1 MKITHELLERY
12 APFNTLSVECLS
24 KIIDKV
30 SIKQFE
36 KGAIIFKRGREVN
49 EAFYLVKGNVDL
61 IDAHFDVKSLSSER
75 EVYRFMLDETSPTQ
89 VSALAK
95 TPVTVLTLDRDF
107 LDLVMAW
114 SEGGNDDTEV
124 RAATETEENDWMFN
138 LLQSPLFQKI
148 PPGNISQLFAR
159 FQSHKVNADDII
171 MREGEKGDYFYV
183 LQSGSATVLDKQGNL
198 LAALRAGDFFGEE
211 ALVGDTTRNATIKM
225 LTPGVLMRLD
235 KPDFIMLLQEPVR
248 RYIGYEELQ
257 NIMKYDG
264 RYQILDVRI
273 PFERRFQHIPN
284 SRNIPLNQLRRMLP
298 ELNNTIIYVVGDD
311 AGRRADVATQLLS
324 QAGFETMILQNASQQ
339 HVVTN

>member
-1 MKITHELLERY
+1 MKVTHELLERY
-12 APFNTLSVECLS
+12 APFNTLSVECLN
-24 KIIDKV
+24 KV
-30 SIKQFE
+30 IEKASIKQFD

-61 IDAHFDVKSLSSER
+61 IDAQFSINSLSSER
-75 EVYRFMLDETSPTQ
+75 ELYRFMLDEASPTQ

-107 LDLVMAW
+107 LDLLMAW
-114 SEGGNDDTEV
+114 SEGGQEESEV
-124 RAATETEENDWMFN
+124 RTATESEENDWMLN
-138 LLQSPLFQKI
+138 LLRSPLFQKI
-148 PPGNISQLFAR
+148 PPGNISQLFMR
-159 FQSHKVNADDII
+159 FQPHKVNADDII

-225 LTPGVLMRLD
+225 LTPGVLMRLE
-235 KPDFIMLLQEPVR
+235 KPDFILLLQEPVR
-248 RYIGYEELQ
+248 RYIGYQELQ
-257 NIMKYDG
+257 EIMKYDG
-264 RYQILDVRI
+264 RYQIVDVRI

-284 SRNIPLNQLRRMLP
+284 SRNIPLNQLRKTLP
-298 ELNNTIIYVVGDD
+298 ELNNTIIYVVADD

-324 QAGFETMILQNASQQ
+324 QAGFETMILQQASLQ
-339 HVVTN
+339 HVTS

>member
-1 MKITHELLERY
+1 MKITHELLEQY
-12 APFNTLSVECLS
+12 APFNSLSVDCLN

-30 SIKQFE
+30 SIKEFE
-36 KGAIIFKRGREVN
+36 KGAIIFKRGREVS

-61 IDAHFDVKSLSSER
+61 IDAHFDIQSLSSDD
-75 EVYRFMLDETSPTQ
+75 EVYRFMLDEASPTQ

-95 TPVTVLTLDRDF
+95 TPVVTLTIERDF

-114 SEGGNDDTEV
+114 SEGGNDDEADV
-124 RAATETEENDWMFN
+124 GASFETEENDWMFN

-148 PPGNISQLFAR
+148 PPGNISQLFQR

-183 LQSGSATVLDKQGNL
+183 LQSGSATVLDEQSNF
-198 LAALRAGDFFGEE
+198 LATLRAGDFFGEE

-248 RYIGYEELQ
+248 SYIGFEELQ
-257 NIMKYDG
+257 SIMKYDG

-298 ELNNTIIYVVGDD
+298 QLNNTIIYVVADD

-324 QAGFETMILQNASQQ
+324 QAGFETMILQNASLQ
-339 HVVTN
+339 HVTS

>member
-1 MKITHELLERY
+1 MKVSHELLELY

-24 KIIDKV
+24 KVIEKV

-36 KGAIIFKRGREVN
+36 KGAIIFKRGRPLS
-49 EAFYLVKGNVDL
+49 EAYYLVKGNVDL
-61 IDAHFDVKSLSSER
+61 IDANFAITSLSSEG
-75 EVYRFMLDETSPTQ
+75 EVYRFMLDDSSPTQ

-95 TPVTVLTLDRDF
+95 TPVTVLTIDRDF
-107 LDLVMAW
+107 LDLLMAW
-114 SEGGNDDTEV
+114 SEGGQDNDEARTASD
-124 RAATETEENDWMFN
+124 TEENDWMLN

-148 PPGNISQLFAR
+148 PPGNISQLFIR
-159 FQSHKVNADDII
+159 FKPHQVNTDDII

-183 LQSGSATVLDKQGNL
+183 LQSGAANVLDKLGNL
-198 LAALRAGDFFGEE
+198 LATLRAGDFFGEE

-225 LTPGVLMRLD
+225 LTPGVLMRLE
-235 KPDFIMLLQEPVR
+235 KPDFIVLLQEPVR

-257 NIMKYDG
+257 NIMKFDG

-284 SRNIPLNQLRRMLP
+284 SRNIPLNQLRKMLP
-298 ELNNTIIYVVGDD
+298 ELNNTIIYVVADD

-324 QAGFETMILQNASQQ
+324 QAGFETMILQQASLQ
-339 HVVTN
+339 HVTS